1 MKLIKDVTAMYAEG
15 GSRLAKFVSNGKG
28 VLVSIPKGEKWKDPQ
43 DQKLRRGTLSKKML
57 LAFIGI

>member
-1 MKLIKDVTAMYAEG
+1 MYAEG